1 MYDNFFLYKEFMYEN
16 DMNDIFDKPDDGA
29 INKQFIQFVILW
41 TPKTHLC
48 NNRYIAP

>member
-29 INKQFIQFVILW
+29 INKQFIQFVIL
-41 TPKTHLC
+41 
-48 NNRYIAP
+48 